1 MGIPGASQQIEG
13 SEFLI
18 QGEEGKMMLA
28 REALRADGTLG
39 VSVWDV
45 EVGQNDRQ
53 QGRGQEM
60 LGVGGSQERA
70 FDKTEHV

>member
-1 MGIPGASQQIEG
+1 MGVPGASQQTEA
-13 SEFLI
+13 SEFLT
-18 QGEEGKMMLA
+18 QVDEGKMMLA

-39 VSVWDV
+39 VSVWDA
-45 EVGQNDRQ
+45 EVGQNGSQ